1 MTSTLLL
8 SAVPV
13 LLAQERHE
21 EKAPSHDVGHGYVPP
36 KGPPPTAHREAPAAR
51 PEAPRPEA
59 PRQAAVP
66 ERNLRDAEG
75 HPNAPH
81 VHTNGEWVGHNG
93 GAPQYHMD
101 HPWAH
106 GHFAGGFG
114 PGHVFRLAG
123 GGPGR
128 FWFGGF
134 YFSVAPA
141 DIGFVTG
148 WNWAGDPIVI
158 YEDPDDPGW
167 YLAYN
172 TRLGT
177 YVHVEYLG

>member
-1 MTSTLLL
+1 
-8 SAVPV
+8 
-13 LLAQERHE
+13 
-21 EKAPSHDVGHGYVPP
+21 
-36 KGPPPTAHREAPAAR
+36 
-51 PEAPRPEA
+51 
-59 PRQAAVP
+59 
-66 ERNLRDAEG
+66 
-75 HPNAPH
+75 
-81 VHTNGEWVGHNG
+81 
-93 GAPQYHMD
+93 MD

-106 GHFAGGFG
+106 GRFSGGFG
-114 PGHVFRLAG
+114 PGHVFHLAG
-123 GGPGR
+123 GGPSR

-141 DIGFVTG
+141 DIGFVDD

-177 YVHVEYLG
+177 YVHVEYIS